1 METEKSYQSQRMCN
15 EIPVKVGVRISG
27 LIDVELST
35 GAQKTRQF
43 SLKKMSV
50 YRTFSVGNFQS
61 LGQITEFSKK
71 STF

>member
-1 METEKSYQSQRMCN
+1 MF
-15 EIPVKVGVRISG
+15 KVGVRISG
-27 LIDVELST
+27 LIDVEIST

-43 SLKKMSV
+43 LLKKMSV